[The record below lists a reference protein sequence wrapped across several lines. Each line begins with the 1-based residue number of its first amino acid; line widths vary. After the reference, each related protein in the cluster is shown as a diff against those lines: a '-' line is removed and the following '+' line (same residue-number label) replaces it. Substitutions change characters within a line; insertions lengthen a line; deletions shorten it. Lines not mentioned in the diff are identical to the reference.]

1 MKLEVNR
8 NELTGALI
16 ALGKLI
22 CRTAAEAEFKAL
34 RIEAEENR
42 VRFLTC
48 SQSEQ
53 ITFKTECRSEGA
65 FHCLV
70 GFDEFRDA
78 VRSGRNKTLE
88 IEDNEGTLRIGDRT
102 LFPMSGVEWQ
112 VPSENEHCT
121 VSELPKGFV
130 SLLAE
135 AAQLVNR
142 NEPRRIMRGINLSR
156 EGITAT
162 NGRELLNICV
172 PLNVEDFTIPLPL
185 ALMQTK
191 TAESG
196 RLYTWSDNLSKGCR
210 IETEHWGWYA
220 KGLPGNYPNW
230 RQIIPS
236 QKVLVR
242 SVSFLPE
249 RGQQLETFL
258 KNVPDQP
265 PHNAVELYQ
274 SDPGYLNVLAG
285 EMHTSIVAEFTG
297 DWNGV
302 SLMLNKHVLLRLLS
316 EGHTKIEMADNH
328 SPILASGGTGRYVTM
343 PLYQPK
349 TKVTTQIQN
358 QTQNQPQTEENKMEH
373 HEMKVV
379 SASVQTAAPKQEPE
393 ANPMEELN
401 SAIESFR
408 LKLRIAWDESSVLVR
423 KVKEVQIAQK
433 QKERDFIQA
442 KRAIERIRMVS
453 GF

>member
-1 MKLEVNR
+1 MKLEMNK
-8 NELTGALI
+8 NELAGALI
-16 ALGKLI
+16 ALGKLV
-22 CRTAAEAEFKAL
+22 CRTAAEAKFKAL
-34 RIEAEENR
+34 QIEAGENQA
-42 VRFLTC
+42 RFSTC

-65 FHCLV
+65 FHGIV

-78 VRSGRNKTLE
+78 VRGYRNKVLE
-88 IEDNEGTLRIGDRT
+88 IEDNEGTLRVGERT
-102 LFPMSGVEWQ
+102 LFPVSGVEWR
-112 VPSENEHCT
+112 VPDEGEHCSA
-121 VSELPKGFV
+121 SELPKDFV
-130 SLLAE
+130 ALF
-135 AAQLVNR
+135 AAASPLVDR
-142 NEPRRIMRGINLSR
+142 NNPRKVLQGINLCR

-162 NGRELLNICV
+162 NGKELLNIYV
-172 PLNVEDFTIPLPL
+172 PLNVDDFTIPLPL
-185 ALMQTK
+185 ALMQTR

-196 RLYTWSDNLSKGCR
+196 RLYTWSDNLNRGCR
-210 IETEHWGWYA
+210 IETEHWTWYA

-230 RQIIPS
+230 RQIIPA
-236 QKVLVR
+236 QNTLVR
-242 SVSFLPE
+242 SVSFLLE
-249 RGQQLETFL
+249 RGQQLEIFL

-265 PHNAVELYQ
+265 PHNAMELYQ
-274 SDPGYLNVLAG
+274 SEPGYLNVLAG
-285 EMHTSIVAEFTG
+285 EMHTSIAAEFTG
-297 DWNGV
+297 DWNDV
-302 SLMLNKHVLLRLLS
+302 SLMLNKHVFLRLLS
-316 EGHTKIEMADNH
+316 EGHTKIEMVDNRI
-328 SPILASGGTGRYVTM
+328 PILASGGTGRYVTM

-358 QTQNQPQTEENKMEH
+358 QTQNQPQTEETKMEH
-373 HEMKVV
+373 KEMRVV
-379 SASVQTAAPKQEPE
+379 SAPVQTATPKQEPE

-408 LKLRIAWDESSVLVR
+408 LKLRIAWDESSVLAR

>member
-8 NELTGALI
+8 NELAGALI

-34 RIEAEENR
+34 RIEAGENR
-42 VRFLTC
+42 VRFSTC
-48 SQSEQ
+48 SLSEQ
-53 ITFKTECRSEGA
+53 ITFKTECRSEGT

-88 IEDNEGTLRIGDRT
+88 IEDNGGTLRVGERT
-102 LFPMSGVEWQ
+102 LFPMSGVEWRRLQ
-112 VPSENEHCT
+112 EGEHCT

-130 SLLAE
+130 SLLSE

-196 RLYTWSDNLSKGCR
+196 RLYTWSDNLNKGCR
-210 IETEHWGWYA
+210 IETEHWMWYA

-230 RQIIPS
+230 KQIIPT
-236 QKVLVR
+236 QNTLVR
-242 SVSFLPE
+242 SAFLPE

-265 PHNAVELYQ
+265 QHNVMELYQ

-285 EMHTSIVAEFTG
+285 EMHTSIAAEFTG
-297 DWNGV
+297 DWNDV

-316 EGHTKIEMADNH
+316 EGHTKIEMADNR

-349 TKVTTQIQN
+349 PKIAI
-358 QTQNQPQTEENKMEH
+358 QTQNQPQTEETKMEH
-373 HEMKVV
+373 KEMKVV
-379 SASVQTAAPKQEPE
+379 SAPVQTAAPKQEPE

-408 LKLRIAWDESSVLVR
+408 LKLRIAWDESSVLAR

>member
-1 MKLEVNR
+1 MKLEVNK
-8 NELTGALI
+8 NELAGALI
-16 ALGKLI
+16 ALGKLV

-34 RIEAEENR
+34 RIEAGENQ
-42 VRFLTC
+42 VRFSTC
-48 SQSEQ
+48 SQAEQ
-53 ITFKTECRSEGA
+53 ITFKAECRSEGA
-65 FHCLV
+65 FHGIV

-78 VRSGRNKTLE
+78 VRSGRNKVLE
-88 IEDNEGTLRIGDRT
+88 IENGDSVLRIGDRT
-102 LFPMSGVEWQ
+102 LFPMSGVEWL
-112 VPSENEHCT
+112 VPRENEHST
-121 VSELPKGFV
+121 VSELPEGFV

-142 NEPRRIMRGINLSR
+142 NEPRMIMRGINLSR

-172 PLNVEDFTIPLPL
+172 PLNVDDFTIPLPL

-196 RLYTWSDNLSKGCR
+196 RLYTWSDNLNKGCR

-236 QKVLVR
+236 QNTLVR

-265 PHNAVELYQ
+265 PHNAMELYQ
-274 SDPGYLNVLAG
+274 SEPGYLNVRAE
-285 EMHTSIVAEFTG
+285 EMHTSIAAEFTG
-297 DWNGV
+297 DWNDV

-316 EGHTKIEMADNH
+316 EGHTKIEMVDNH

-349 TKVTTQIQN
+349 PKVAI
-358 QTQNQPQTEENKMEH
+358 QTQNQPQTEETKMEH

-379 SASVQTAAPKQEPE
+379 SAPVQTAAPKQEPE

-408 LKLRIAWDESSVLVR
+408 LKLRIAWDESSVLAR

>member
-8 NELTGALI
+8 NELAGALI
-16 ALGKLI
+16 ALGKLV

-34 RIEAEENR
+34 RIEAGKNQ
-42 VRFLTC
+42 VRFSTC

-65 FHCLV
+65 FHCIV

-78 VRSGRNKTLE
+78 VRSGRNKVLE
-88 IEDNEGTLRIGDRT
+88 IEDSDSVLRVGDRT
-102 LFPMSGVEWQ
+102 LFPMSGVEWE

-185 ALMQTK
+185 ALMQTR

-196 RLYTWSDNLSKGCR
+196 RLYTWSDNLNRGCR
-210 IETEHWGWYA
+210 IETEHWTWYA
-220 KGLPGNYPNW
+220 KGMPGNYPNW
-230 RQIIPS
+230 KQIISS

-249 RGQQLETFL
+249 RGQQLEIFL

-302 SLMLNKHVLLRLLS
+302 SLMLNKHMLLRLLS
-316 EGHTKIEMADNH
+316 EGHTKIEMADNR

-349 TKVTTQIQN
+349 PKIAI

-373 HEMKVV
+373 KEMKVV
-379 SASVQTAAPKQEPE
+379 SAPVQTAAQKQEPE

-408 LKLRIAWDESSVLVR
+408 LKLRIAWDESSVLAR

>member
-1 MKLEVNR
+1 MKLEVNK
-8 NELTGALI
+8 NELAGALI
-16 ALGKLI
+16 ALGKLV
-22 CRTAAEAEFKAL
+22 CRTAAEAEFKTL
-34 RIEAEENR
+34 RIEAGENQ
-42 VRFLTC
+42 VRFSTC
-48 SQSEQ
+48 SQAEQ

-65 FHCLV
+65 FHGIV

-78 VRSGRNKTLE
+78 VRSGRNKVLE
-88 IEDNEGTLRIGDRT
+88 IEDSDSVLRVGDRT
-102 LFPMSGVEWQ
+102 LFPMSGVEWL
-112 VPSENEHCT
+112 VPRENEHST
-121 VSELPKGFV
+121 VSELPEGFV

-156 EGITAT
+156 EGITST

-172 PLNVEDFTIPLPL
+172 PLNVDDFTIPLPL

-191 TAESG
+191 TTESG
-196 RLYTWSDNLSKGCR
+196 RLYTWSDNLNKGCR
-210 IETEHWGWYA
+210 IETEHWVWYA
-220 KGLPGNYPNW
+220 KGMPGNYPNW
-230 RQIIPS
+230 RQIIPA
-236 QKVLVR
+236 QNTLVR

-249 RGQQLETFL
+249 RGQQLEIFL

-265 PHNAVELYQ
+265 PHNAMELYQ
-274 SDPGYLNVLAG
+274 SEPGYLNVLAG
-285 EMHTSIVAEFTG
+285 EMHTSIAAEFTG
-297 DWNGV
+297 DWNDV

-316 EGHTKIEMADNH
+316 EGHTKIEMVDNH

-349 TKVTTQIQN
+349 PKVAI
-358 QTQNQPQTEENKMEH
+358 QTQNQPQTEETKMEH

-379 SASVQTAAPKQEPE
+379 SAPVQTAAPKQEPE

-408 LKLRIAWDESSVLVR
+408 LKLRIAWDESSVLAR

>member
-1 MKLEVNR
+1 MKLEVNK
-8 NELTGALI
+8 NELAGALI
-16 ALGKLI
+16 ALGKLV
-22 CRTAAEAEFKAL
+22 CRTAAEAEFKTL
-34 RIEAEENR
+34 RIEAGENQ
-42 VRFLTC
+42 VRFSTC
-48 SQSEQ
+48 SQAEQ

-65 FHCLV
+65 FHGIV

-78 VRSGRNKTLE
+78 VRSGRNKVLE
-88 IEDNEGTLRIGDRT
+88 IEDSDSVLRVGDRT
-102 LFPMSGVEWQ
+102 LFPMSGVEWL
-112 VPSENEHCT
+112 VPRENEHST
-121 VSELPKGFV
+121 VSELPEGFV

-156 EGITAT
+156 EGITST

-172 PLNVEDFTIPLPL
+172 PLNVDDFTIPLPL

-210 IETEHWGWYA
+210 IETEHWTWYA

-230 RQIIPS
+230 KQIIPT
-236 QKVLVR
+236 QNTLVR

-258 KNVPDQP
+258 KNIPDQP

-274 SDPGYLNVLAG
+274 SDPGYLNVRAG
-285 EMHTSIVAEFTG
+285 EMHTGIAAEFTG
-297 DWNGV
+297 DWNDV

-349 TKVTTQIQN
+349 PRVTTQIQ
-358 QTQNQPQTEENKMEH
+358 PHMEETKMEH
-373 HEMKVV
+373 KEMKVV
-379 SASVQTAAPKQEPE
+379 SAPVQTAAPKQEPE

-408 LKLRIAWDESSVLVR
+408 LKLRIAWDESSVLAR

>member
-1 MKLEVNR
+1 MKLEMNK
-8 NELTGALI
+8 NELAGALI
-16 ALGKLI
+16 ALGKLV

-34 RIEAEENR
+34 RIEAEKNQ
-42 VRFLTC
+42 VRFSTC

-65 FHCLV
+65 FHCIV

-78 VRSGRNKTLE
+78 VRSGRNKVLE
-88 IEDNEGTLRIGDRT
+88 IEDSDSVLRVGDRT
-102 LFPMSGVEWQ
+102 LFPMSGVEWL
-112 VPSENEHCT
+112 VPRENEHST
-121 VSELPKGFV
+121 VSELPEGFV

-156 EGITAT
+156 EGITST

-172 PLNVEDFTIPLPL
+172 PLNVDDFTIPLPL

-210 IETEHWGWYA
+210 IETEHWVWYA
-220 KGLPGNYPNW
+220 NGLEGNYPNW
-230 RQIIPS
+230 KQIIPS
-236 QKVLVR
+236 QKALIR

-249 RGQQLETFL
+249 RGQQLRTFL
-258 KNVPDQP
+258 KNIPDQP
-265 PHNAVELYQ
+265 PHNPVELYQ
-274 SDPGYLNVLAG
+274 SEPGYLNVLAG
-285 EMHTSIVAEFTG
+285 EMHTSIAAEFTG
-297 DWNGV
+297 DWNDV
-302 SLMLNKHVLLRLLS
+302 SLMLNKHVFLRLLS
-316 EGHTKIEMADNH
+316 EGHTKIEMVDNRI
-328 SPILASGGTGRYVTM
+328 PILATGGMGRYVTM

-349 TKVTTQIQN
+349 PKIAI
-358 QTQNQPQTEENKMEH
+358 QTQNQPQTEETKMEH
-373 HEMKVV
+373 KEMKVV

>member
-16 ALGKLI
+16 ALGKLV

-34 RIEAEENR
+34 RIEAGENQ
-42 VRFLTC
+42 VRFSTC

-65 FHCLV
+65 FHCIV

-78 VRSGRNKTLE
+78 VRSGRNKVLE
-88 IEDNEGTLRIGDRT
+88 IEDGDSVLRVGERT
-102 LFPMSGVEWQ
+102 LFPMSGVEWR
-112 VPSENEHCT
+112 VPGKVEHCS
-121 VSELPKGFV
+121 VSELPEGFV
-130 SLLAE
+130 SLLSE

-142 NEPRRIMRGINLSR
+142 NEPRVIMRGINLSR
-156 EGITAT
+156 EGITST

-196 RLYTWSDNLSKGCR
+196 RLYTWSDNLNKGCR
-210 IETEHWGWYA
+210 IDTEHWAWYA

-230 RQIIPS
+230 KQVIPS
-236 QKVLVR
+236 QKALVR

-258 KNVPDQP
+258 KNIPDQP

-285 EMHTSIVAEFTG
+285 EMHTSIAAEFTG
-297 DWNGV
+297 DWNDV

-316 EGHTKIEMADNH
+316 EGHTKIEMADNR

-349 TKVTTQIQN
+349 PKVAIQN
-358 QTQNQPQTEENKMEH
+358 QTQNQPQTEESKMEH
-373 HEMKVV
+373 KEMKVV
-379 SASVQTAAPKQEPE
+379 SAPVQTAAPKQEPE

-408 LKLRIAWDESSVLVR
+408 LKLRIAWDESSVLAR

>member
-8 NELTGALI
+8 NELAGALI
-16 ALGKLI
+16 ALGKLV
-22 CRTAAEAEFKAL
+22 CRTATEPVFKAL
-34 RIEAEENR
+34 RIEAGENR
-42 VRFLTC
+42 VRFSTC
-48 SQSEQ
+48 SLSEQ

-78 VRSGRNKTLE
+78 VRSSRNKVLE
-88 IEDNEGTLRIGDRT
+88 IEDSDSVLRIGDRT
-102 LFPMSGVEWQ
+102 LFPMSGVEWL
-112 VPSENEHCT
+112 VPRENEHST
-121 VSELPKGFV
+121 ASELPEGFV
-130 SLLAE
+130 SLLSE

-142 NEPRRIMRGINLSR
+142 NEPRMIMRGINLSR
-156 EGITAT
+156 EGITST

-185 ALMQTK
+185 ALMQTR

-196 RLYTWSDNLSKGCR
+196 RLYTWSDNLGKSCR
-210 IETEHWGWYA
+210 IDTEHWVWYA

-230 RQIIPS
+230 KQIIPA
-236 QKVLVR
+236 QNTLVR

-249 RGQQLETFL
+249 RGQQLEIFL

-265 PHNAVELYQ
+265 PHNAMELYQ
-274 SDPGYLNVLAG
+274 SEPGYLNVLAG
-285 EMHTSIVAEFTG
+285 EMHTSIAAEFTG
-297 DWNGV
+297 DWNDV
-302 SLMLNKHVLLRLLS
+302 SLMLNKHMLLRLLS
-316 EGHTKIEMADNH
+316 EGHTKIEMADNRI
-328 SPILASGGTGRYVTM
+328 PILATGGTGRYVTM

-349 TKVTTQIQN
+349 SKETTQI
-358 QTQNQPQTEENKMEH
+358 QTQNQPQTEETKMEH
-373 HEMKVV
+373 NEMKVV
-379 SASVQTAAPKQEPE
+379 SAPVQTAAPKQESE

-408 LKLRIAWDESSVLVR
+408 LKLRIAWDESSVLAR

>member
-1 MKLEVNR
+1 MKLEVNK
-8 NELTGALI
+8 NELAGALI
-16 ALGKLI
+16 ALGKLV

-34 RIEAEENR
+34 RIEAGENQ
-42 VRFLTC
+42 VRFSTC
-48 SQSEQ
+48 SLSEQ
-53 ITFKTECRSEGA
+53 ITFKTEFRSEGA

-78 VRSGRNKTLE
+78 VRGCRNKVLE
-88 IEDNEGTLRIGDRT
+88 IENGDSVLRIGDRT
-102 LFPMSGVEWQ
+102 LFPMSGVEWR
-112 VPSENEHCT
+112 VPRDSEHST
-121 VSELPKGFV
+121 VSELPEGFV
-130 SLLAE
+130 SLLSE
-135 AAQLVNR
+135 AAQLVDR

-162 NGRELLNICV
+162 NGRELLNIYI
-172 PLNVEDFTIPLPL
+172 PLNVDDFTIPLPL

-196 RLYTWSDNLSKGCR
+196 RLYAWSDNLNKGCR
-210 IETEHWGWYA
+210 IDTEHWVWYA
-220 KGLPGNYPNW
+220 NGLEGNYPNW
-230 RQIIPS
+230 KQIIPS
-236 QKVLVR
+236 QKALVR

-249 RGQQLETFL
+249 RGQQLGTFL
-258 KNVPDQP
+258 KNIPDQP
-265 PHNAVELYQ
+265 PHNPVELYQ
-274 SDPGYLNVLAG
+274 SDQGYLNVRAG
-285 EMHTSIVAEFTG
+285 EMHTGIAAEFTG
-297 DWNGV
+297 DWNDV

-316 EGHTKIEMADNH
+316 EGHTKIEMADNR
-328 SPILASGGTGRYVTM
+328 SPILATGGTGRYVTM

-349 TKVTTQIQN
+349 TQVITQN
-358 QTQNQPQTEENKMEH
+358 QTQIQPQMEENKMEH
-373 HEMKVV
+373 KEMKVV
-379 SASVQTAAPKQEPE
+379 SAPVQTAAPKQEPE

-408 LKLRIAWDESSVLVR
+408 LKLRIAWDESSVLAR

>member
-1 MKLEVNR
+1 MKFEVNR
-8 NELTGALI
+8 NELEKALI
-16 ALGKLI
+16 TLGKLV

-34 RIEAEENR
+34 RIEAGENQ
-42 VRFLTC
+42 VRFSTC

-65 FHCLV
+65 FHCIV

-78 VRSGRNKTLE
+78 VRSGRNKVLE
-88 IEDNEGTLRIGDRT
+88 IENGDSVLRVGERT
-102 LFPMSGVEWQ
+102 LFPMSGVEWR
-112 VPSENEHCT
+112 VPGKVEHCS
-121 VSELPKGFV
+121 VSELPEGFV

-142 NEPRRIMRGINLSR
+142 NEPRMIMRGINLSR

-172 PLNVEDFTIPLPL
+172 PLNVDDFTIPLPL

-210 IETEHWGWYA
+210 IETEHWTWYA
-220 KGLPGNYPNW
+220 KGMPGNYPNW
-230 RQIIPS
+230 KQIIPA
-236 QKVLVR
+236 QNTLVR

-274 SDPGYLNVLAG
+274 SEPGYLNVLAG
-285 EMHTSIVAEFTG
+285 EMHTSIAAEFTG
-297 DWNGV
+297 DWNDV
-302 SLMLNKHVLLRLLS
+302 SLMLNKHMLLRLLS
-316 EGHTKIEMADNH
+316 EGHTKIEMADNRI
-328 SPILASGGTGRYVTM
+328 PILASGGTGRYVTM

-349 TKVTTQIQN
+349 SKETTQI
-358 QTQNQPQTEENKMEH
+358 QTQNQPQTKENKMEH
-373 HEMKVV
+373 KEMKVV
-379 SASVQTAAPKQEPE
+379 SAPVQTAALKQESE

-408 LKLRIAWDESSVLVR
+408 LKLRIAWDESSVLAR